1 MGTDGGVRGGLN
13 MRLFLLATS
22 LVVAVSSLK
31 MQPIADQ
38 RLDLINAMQASS
50 GAAVHIKSK
59 QEDGN
64 DTVAVAFDPLSPAEI
79 VSLNMEVSGRIYQ
92 SCNSM
97 SDSSARWTERMNA
110 RSEPNYHSTWC
121 SCLKGHGFKRK
132 GHVKMRVG
140 TL

>member
-1 MGTDGGVRGGLN
+1 MG
-13 MRLFLLATS
+13 
-22 LVVAVSSLK
+22 VVAVISLK
-31 MQPIADQ
+31 TQPIADQ

-50 GAAVHIKSK
+50 GAAVHIESK

-97 SDSSARWTERMNA
+97 SDTSARWTERMNA
-110 RSEPNYHSTWC
+110 RSEPNFTATWC
-121 SCLKGHGFKRK
+121 SFQREPGSRRK
-132 GHVKMRVG
+132 GRAKMRVAIW
-140 TL
+140 